1 MAAPNITLRIEPRM
15 GSGPIRYLVLPPA
28 TPGGTQR
35 CQLSFQAFFTNNESR
50 SVQIIKLRV
59 RFEAASGVPHR
70 DIMIKTL
77 GADGKLVIDGL
88 RLQPGETLAPMDFKN
103 TDNILIEGTPPAQ
116 VLFEVHARDFDQPKN
131 YTFDLARYE
140 VPAGGYDWP
149 GRAGDLAR
157 GEYWEGIGAEHC
169 CGPQLYAHDLGV
181 VFFDP
186 VKLDWSPFHH
196 MKDGNRNDE
205 YRVWGKPVYAMADGT
220 VHALNAAEVDDNPHP
235 PTVPDNVQTFG
246 NHFIIDHA
254 GELMLYAHLQFGTR
268 NMTLVN
274 RGVGGAV
281 QRGDFLGLVGNSGNS
296 HGPHLHVH
304 CIGKTDQSLRPIPW
318 RRKMVARR
326 REREPQ
332 WEGKHWQLTEDQGL
346 PNVRSLIYPSSAAPA
361 HPLEWSNWRT
371 MGGALNHGV
380 AVSSWGRDRL
390 DVFVVGTDR
399 ALYHKWW
406 DGTRWSDWEDLGGQL
421 NATPAAVSWGP
432 RRIDVFG
439 RGIDNALYHKWFDGR
454 WHDWQGLGGTLLGA
468 PAVSSRRANHLDVF
482 VQATDRSL
490 AHLVWNGERW
500 SEWKGLGGQLTS
512 APSAVSWSS
521 QRIDVFARGTDEKLW
536 HRCWDGDAWRDWE
549 PRGKRLKFAPAVT
562 SRRANHLDV
571 FLVATDGTLQ
581 HTMWK
586 GNEWWRW
593 EGLGGYLTEDP
604 AAVAWNDK
612 RLDVFGRGGD
622 NAAYHC
628 YWRDR

>member
-1 MAAPNITLRIEPRM
+1 MSSAFITFLIVFLVSNNHKGNAKICHFFSMFRLPLCIYHALSLFYFWSSVTAVLGKVE
-15 GSGPIRYLVLPPA
+15 GFFSLSAGLGYLVLPPA

-35 CQLSFQAFFTNNESR
+35 CQLSFQAVFTNNESR

-304 CIGKTDQSLRPIPW
+304 CS
-318 RRKMVARR
+318 
-326 REREPQ
+326 
-332 WEGKHWQLTEDQGL
+332 L
-346 PNVRSLIYPSSAAPA
+346 PNVLVGRDAVV
-361 HPLEWSNWRT
+361 RT
-371 MGGALNHGV
+371 MADGGRELIINAPNREELE
-380 AVSSWGRDRL
+380 AAS
-390 DVFVVGTDR
+390 R
-399 ALYHKWW
+399 ALDRVLSWNYFLSPGWDFNAMRTARWDRYSRPDVMPAYAYGFPTIWW
-406 DGTRWSDWEDLGGQL
+406 
-421 NATPAAVSWGP
+421 AKP
-432 RRIDVFG
+432 
-439 RGIDNALYHKWFDGR
+439 
-454 WHDWQGLGGTLLGA
+454 
-468 PAVSSRRANHLDVF
+468 
-482 VQATDRSL
+482 
-490 AHLVWNGERW
+490 
-500 SEWKGLGGQLTS
+500 
-512 APSAVSWSS
+512 
-521 QRIDVFARGTDEKLW
+521 
-536 HRCWDGDAWRDWE
+536 
-549 PRGKRLKFAPAVT
+549 
-562 SRRANHLDV
+562 
-571 FLVATDGTLQ
+571 
-581 HTMWK
+581 
-586 GNEWWRW
+586 
-593 EGLGGYLTEDP
+593 
-604 AAVAWNDK
+604 
-612 RLDVFGRGGD
+612 
-622 NAAYHC
+622 
-628 YWRDR
+628 